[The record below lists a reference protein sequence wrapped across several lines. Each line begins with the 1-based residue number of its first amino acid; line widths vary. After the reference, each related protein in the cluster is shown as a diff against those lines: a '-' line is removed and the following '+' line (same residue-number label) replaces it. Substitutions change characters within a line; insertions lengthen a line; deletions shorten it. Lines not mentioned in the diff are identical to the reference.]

1 MDIIQISWKD
11 NADNETSFKIFKGN
25 SNTTATDHIANVT
38 NTGAAW
44 TASSL
49 QNGSG
54 QDLAPN
60 AQLTST
66 GNSTDSATVG
76 ETFIFTYEETTASGA
91 SGYFYA
97 VKASNAVGDSDAVV
111 TASGVVVT

>member
-1 MDIIQISWKD
+1 MAIIQISWKD

-38 NTGAAW
+38 NTGATW
-44 TASSL
+44 VASSL
-49 QNGSG
+49 TDSSSN
-54 QDLAPN
+54 DLAPN

-66 GNSTDSATVG
+66 GNSTQATTQG

-91 SGYFYA
+91 GGYFYA